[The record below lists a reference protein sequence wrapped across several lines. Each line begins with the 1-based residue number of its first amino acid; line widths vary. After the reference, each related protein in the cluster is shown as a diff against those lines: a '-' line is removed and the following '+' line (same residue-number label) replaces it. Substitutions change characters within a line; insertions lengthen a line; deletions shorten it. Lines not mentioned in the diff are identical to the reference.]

1 MALVETAVIHDGWSG
16 TKTLEQKVDTF
27 SVQYV
32 VRVDNKQN
40 GPRFILEE
48 CGLPLKGS
56 AYTAGGDDHP
66 LSVCKSVSVTPL
78 GENVW
83 RATASYGPATD
94 KEDKPAEDANLDEEG
109 KPTEDVQLEG
119 IDVQISLVQM
129 SRPAVRAIYLGQI
142 KGGEKQVLVKRG
154 WASGPS
160 VQPNASSL
168 GKRAELVTGSPV
180 TNSCSTAYDPPV
192 EIDYSR
198 IQVTLSRNEMAFNAN
213 RVLEYNDTVNLK
225 PFKLTP
231 LGFNLDVPA
240 FAAKMQTIGATR
252 RIKEGVIYWRVNY
265 EFHIDS
271 HFGWRAEVLDRGYGM
286 TSEFDQLAQDFRSTE
301 AIPDWMGT
309 MQPIVSPDTGFTLTE
324 PVNLDG
330 QGMPLK
336 IKEDPVYLVYGV
348 YKEIDWAPLKLN
360 QIGVLI

>member
-27 SVQYV
+27 NVQYV
-32 VRVDNKQN
+32 VRVDSKDD
-40 GPRFILEE
+40 GPRFILED

-56 AYTAGGDDHP
+56 AYSAGGDGHP
-66 LSVCKSVSVTPL
+66 LSVCKSVSVSPL

-83 RATASYGPATD
+83 RATATYGPATD

-129 SRPAVRAIYLGQI
+129 SRPAARAIYLGQI
-142 KGGEKQVLVKRG
+142 KGGDKKPLQNVTWNG
-154 WASGPS
+154 GPPAEGDA
-160 VQPNASSL
+160 VTL
-168 GKRAELVTGSPV
+168 GTKNGLVTGVPV
-180 TNSCSTAYDPPV
+180 TNSCNVAYDPPV

-198 IQVTLSRNEMAFNAN
+198 IQVTLGRNEMAFNAN

-225 PFKLTP
+225 PFKLTYR
-231 LGFNLDVPA
+231 GFNLDVPA

-252 RIKEGVIYWRVNY
+252 RIKEGVVYWRVNY

-271 HFGWRAEVLDRGYGM
+271 LFGWRAEVLDRGYGM
-286 TSEFDQLAQDFRSTE
+286 TTEFDPMAQVFRSTE
-301 AIPDWMGT
+301 SIPEFLGQS
-309 MQPIVSPDTGFTLTE
+309 QPIVNTETGFTLTE
-324 PVNLDG
+324 PVNLNG

-336 IKEDPVYLVYGV
+336 IKEEPIYLVYGV
-348 YKEIDWAPLKLN
+348 YKEIDWTPLKLN